1 MKHPMA
7 ILSTAFAMLALIAA
21 PAGAG
26 SAPAAMSSSVQVEP
40 RAGTWHTWVL
50 TSGSE
55 LQPAAPPDQAT
66 TQGELAQLHTLESQR
81 DTPELD
87 LVSYWDAGAP
97 AYRWNEMA
105 TSRLDQLNAPSS
117 QRGMALISIAISD
130 ATVAAW
136 NAKYTFN
143 RPRPSELDGTLHAV
157 LSDPRSPS
165 YPSERAVVAGAAS
178 SILAYLFPDDAAAFA
193 GAAEQAGR
201 SRLLAGV
208 EYPSDVTA
216 GLTLGRAVAARVIE
230 RAMADGSDAT
240 WDGSMP
246 DNSGHWVP
254 NPGTQPV
261 GPLAGTWKTWV
272 LASGNQFRPVSPPAF
287 DSEQE
292 AAELAQIR
300 GFTPSLAS
308 DQAVFANSLAS
319 YNLWNAVA
327 KQKLFE
333 YRLDANPPRAARTYA
348 LLAVAGYDAM
358 VACFDAKYTYWAP
371 RPYHVDPTL
380 TTLLPRYNHPSY
392 PSAHACVA
400 GATSEVLAALF
411 PREAKVFAQ
420 QADDLAASRWH
431 AGIHFPTDSDV
442 GLALGRTVGRF
453 VVERAHDPS
462 ESN

>member
-1 MKHPMA
+1 MKRLMA
-7 ILSTAFAMLALIAA
+7 FLSTVFAVLALIAA
-21 PAGAG
+21 PVGAVT
-26 SAPAAMSSSVQVEP
+26 APAATSSNVQIEP

-50 TSGSE
+50 ASGSE
-55 LQPAAPPDQAT
+55 LRPPAPPDQAAT
-66 TQGELAQLHTLESQR
+66 TRELAELHTLQSQR
-81 DTPELD
+81 DTAGLD

-97 AYRWNEMA
+97 AYRWNEIA
-105 TSRLDQLNAPSS
+105 TSRLDQLSAPFS
-117 QRGMALISIAISD
+117 QRGMALLSIAISD

-136 NAKYTFN
+136 DAKYTFN
-143 RPRPSELDGTLHAV
+143 RPRPSELDGTLRTV

-178 SILAYLFPDDAAAFA
+178 GISTYLFPDDAPVFTA
-193 GAAEQAGR
+193 AAEQAGV
-201 SRLLAGV
+201 SRLMAGV

-230 RAMADGSDAT
+230 RAMTDGSDAN

-246 DNSGHWVP
+246 DTSGHWVP
-254 NPGTQPV
+254 NAGTQPV
-261 GPLAGTWKTWV
+261 GPLAGTWRTWV
-272 LASGNQFRPVSPPAF
+272 LTSGNQFRPGPPPAF

-292 AAELAQIR
+292 SAELAQIR
-300 GFTPSLAS
+300 EFTPSLAS
-308 DQAVFANSLAS
+308 DQAVFANSLPS
-319 YNLWNAVA
+319 YNLWNTVA

-348 LLAVAGYDAM
+348 LLAVAGYEAM

-371 RPYHVDPTL
+371 RPYHVEPSL
-380 TTLLPRYNHPSY
+380 ALMLPRYNHPSY

-400 GATSEVLAALF
+400 GATSEVLSTLF
-411 PREAKVFAQ
+411 PRDAKVFAQ

-442 GLALGRTVGRF
+442 GLALGRTVRRF
-453 VVERAHDPS
+453 VMERARNLS